1 MLDRDAA
8 ITLPREAMLSNFGTA
23 LLKPELSERFPMRL
37 AVCSWSLSRE
47 NLPALIER
55 TQRCGVTAVQLALD
69 PVRESWG
76 VMETAAALSEAGIEI
91 CSGMM
96 EMAGEDY
103 STLES
108 IRQTGGVRLDEH
120 WQQNLAAARA
130 NAAIAKELGIQL
142 VTFHAGFIPH
152 DAEDPLRAR
161 MLERLREICDVFLEH
176 SIEVAF
182 ETGQETAETL
192 LDALRELDRG
202 GVGVN
207 FDPANMILYG
217 MGDPID
223 AVRRLASRIRQ
234 VHIKDAEP
242 AKVEGEW
249 GTEVVAGHG
258 SVDWDRF
265 LGIISAL
272 DPGVDLVVEREAGDE
287 RVLDVRTGVAM
298 VRQTLAALNQEIP
311 R

>member
-1 MLDRDAA
+1 
-8 ITLPREAMLSNFGTA
+8 
-23 LLKPELSERFPMRL
+23 MRL
-37 AVCSWSLSRE
+37 AVCSWSLSRKD
-47 NLPALIER
+47 LPELVVRA
-55 TQRCGVTAVQLALD
+55 QRCGVTALQLALD

-76 VMETAAALSEAGIEI
+76 VAETGSALSDAGIEV

-130 NAAIAKELGIQL
+130 NAAIAEELGIQL

-152 DAEDPLRAR
+152 EGGDPLRSQ
-161 MLERLREICDVFLEH
+161 MLERLREICDVFLDR

-192 LDALRELDRG
+192 LDALRELDRS

-234 VHIKDAEP
+234 VHIKDAVP

-249 GTEVVAGHG
+249 GTEVVAGQG

-272 DPGVDLVVEREAGDE
+272 VPGVDLVIEREAGDE